1 MLNIFLCSHWSFIY
15 LLFWG
20 THWNGLPILLGCLLE
35 LQRFFMYCE
44 YLNASFFVRNVYR
57 EYFLWVRGLPFQ
69 FLNSV
74 LPIMGDFNSDK
85 VQSSVHFFLWPVLF
99 VHYLRNIRSH
109 GYEEFLLRILKEIFV
124 WAFSFRSLLCYN

>member
-1 MLNIFLCSHWSFIY
+1 
-15 LLFWG
+15 
-20 THWNGLPILLGCLLE
+20 
-35 LQRFFMYCE
+35 MYCE

-57 EYFLWVRGLPFQ
+57 EYFLRVRGLPFQ

-99 VHYLRNIRSH
+99 VHSLRNIPSH

-124 WAFSFRSLLCYN
+124 